1 MVNDTSTHQR
11 EAATTQHAIA
21 VTPPW
26 HAGEVRMQQ
35 RMGVAERMAEFGAK
49 VIRDHMPE
57 QHRAFFEQLPFVV
70 LGAVDLAGQPWATVL
85 EGEPGFAQSPAPR
98 TLLLASELRTGDP
111 LEQQLQDGA
120 AIGLLGIE
128 LQTRR
133 RNRMNGTLTR
143 SERALSIGV
152 QQSFGN
158 CPQYIQKRELHLVP
172 DSTAEA
178 LPRAERLAGLDEAAQ
193 RLIRNADT
201 FFVASVANVDAPV
214 GGANESQRAVD
225 VSHRGGKPGFVKVD
239 GNVLTIPDFSG
250 NRHFNTLG
258 NLLVNPR
265 AGLLFIDFETGDLLH
280 LTGRTEIVFDGAEVD
295 GFAGAERLWRFEVQS
310 AVRRPR
316 AMTLR
321 GALREPS
328 PKNAATGAW

>member
-1 MVNDTSTHQR
+1 M
-11 EAATTQHAIA
+11 
-21 VTPPW
+21 
-26 HAGEVRMQQ
+26 AGE
-35 RMGVAERMAEFGAK
+35 
-49 VIRDHMPE
+49 
-57 QHRAFFEQLPFVV
+57 
-70 LGAVDLAGQPWATVL
+70 PWATVL
-85 EGEPGFAQSPAPR
+85 EGAPGFAHSPEPR

-120 AIGLLGIE
+120 AVGLLGIE
-128 LQTRR
+128 LHTRR

-143 SERALSIGV
+143 TARGLSIGV

-158 CPQYIQKRELHLVP
+158 CPQYIQKRDLHLLP
-172 DSTAEA
+172 DSGVEA
-178 LPRAERLAGLDEAAQ
+178 LPRAERLERLDDAAQ
-193 RLIRNADT
+193 QQVRTADT
-201 FFVASVANVDAPV
+201 FFVASFANLDAPD
-214 GGANESQRAVD
+214 GGGDESARAVD

-239 GNVLTIPDFSG
+239 GSVLTIPDFSG

-258 NLLVNPR
+258 NLLVNPC

-280 LTGRTEIVFDGAEVD
+280 LTGSTEILFDGAEVD
-295 GFAGAERLWRFEVQS
+295 GFAGAERLWRFKVHS

-316 AMTLR
+316 AMKLR

>member
-1 MVNDTSTHQR
+1 
-11 EAATTQHAIA
+11 
-21 VTPPW
+21 
-26 HAGEVRMQQ
+26 MQQ

-57 QHRAFFEQLPFVV
+57 QHRVFFEQLPFVV

-85 EGEPGFAQSPAPR
+85 EGAPGFARSPEPR
-98 TLLLASELRTGDP
+98 TLLLASELRAGDP
-111 LEQQLQDGA
+111 LEQQLYDGA

-128 LQTRR
+128 LHTRR
-133 RNRMNGTLTR
+133 RNRLNGSLTR
-143 SERALSIGV
+143 TEHGLSINV

-158 CPQYIQKRELHLVP
+158 CPQYIQKRELHLAP
-172 DSTAEA
+172 DSSAEA
-178 LPRAERLAGLDEAAQ
+178 LPPAERLAGLDEAAQ
-193 RLIRNADT
+193 RMIRNADT
-201 FFVASVANVDAPV
+201 FFVASFANVDAH
-214 GGANESQRAVD
+214 GGGGNASQRAVD

-239 GNVLTIPDFSG
+239 GQVLTIPDFSG

-280 LTGRTEIVFDGAEVD
+280 LTGRTEILFDGAEVD
-295 GFAGAERLWRFEVQS
+295 GFAGAERLWRFEVQR
-310 AVRRPR
+310 ALRRPR

-328 PKNAATGAW
+328 PRNESTGAW